1 MPVDEALRREL
12 LTMEAEDRRL
22 RQVLRDAGELHADP
36 PAYHPR
42 MRELHQRSNA
52 RLWEI
57 LDDYET
63 WPGRRLVGDDGAA
76 AAWLI
81 AQHALLDPELQRRCL
96 EMLEIAVDCGDAEP
110 AHYAYLLDR
119 VRMADG
125 RDQVYGTQ
133 FVDSDDGRTVAAWPI
148 EDRAGVDE
156 RRAKVGLPP
165 VAEHTRLMQEHYE
178 KERTP

>member
-1 MPVDEALRREL
+1 
-12 LTMEAEDRRL
+12 
-22 RQVLRDAGELHADP
+22 
-36 PAYHPR
+36 
-42 MRELHQRSNA
+42 MRALHQRNNA

-96 EMLEIAVDCGDAEP
+96 EVLELAVDCGDAEP
-110 AHYAYLLDR
+110 MHYAYLLDR
-119 VRMADG
+119 VCMADG

-133 FVDSDDGRTVAAWPI
+133 FVGSDDGRTVVPWPI

-165 VAEHTRLMQEHYE
+165 VAENTRLMQEHYE
-178 KERTP
+178 RERTP